1 MSDSWQITA
10 CVRFEGKIEAKD
22 RETAMAEAESIVRGA
37 FKNLKWLNLIEPK
50 ITATRRIFG

>member
-1 MSDSWQITA
+1 MSELWQVLV
-10 CVRFEGKIEAKD
+10 CVRLEGKIEAKD
-22 RETAMAEAESIVRGA
+22 IETAKAEAESIVRGA

>member
-10 CVRFEGKIEAKD
+10 CVRLEGKIEAKD

>member
-1 MSDSWQITA
+1 MSESWQVLV
-10 CVRFEGKIEAKD
+10 CVRLEGKIEAKD